1 MNKTKLDLHQSWE
14 TVKEKLK
21 ENDHRLTDED
31 LSYGPGNA
39 EQLLEHLS
47 KKLNRTKEEV
57 RILIE
62 SISANTGKAS

>member
-1 MNKTKLDLHQSWE
+1 MSKTALDLQQPWE
-14 TVKEKLK
+14 VVKELLK

-31 LSYGPGNA
+31 LSYDPGNG
-39 EQLLEHLS
+39 EKLLEYLS
-47 KKLNRTKEEV
+47 KKLNRTKDEV

>member
-1 MNKTKLDLHQSWE
+1 MNKTKLDLRQSWE
-14 TVKEKLK
+14 AVKEQLK
-21 ENDHRLTDED
+21 ENDPSLTDED
-31 LSYGPGNA
+31 LLYEPGHA